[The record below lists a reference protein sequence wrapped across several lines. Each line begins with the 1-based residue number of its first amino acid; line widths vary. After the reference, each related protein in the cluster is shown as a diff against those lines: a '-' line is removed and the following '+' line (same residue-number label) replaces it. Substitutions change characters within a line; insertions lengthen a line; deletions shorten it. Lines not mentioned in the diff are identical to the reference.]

1 MWRRLI
7 SADAVVSLRRLARPQ
22 WQARRGLITLAIE
35 TSCDDT
41 SVAILE
47 KNDRLGRT
55 LAQLHFHK
63 KVTSDNAEYR
73 GVHPIRSLISHQE
86 NLARLVSEA
95 IRHLPARDP
104 GCTTDHGAF
113 REHNSSGA
121 VDISMK
127 RLPDFVSVTR
137 GPGMRSNLFHGLD
150 VAKGLA
156 AAWQKP
162 LVGVHHMQAH
172 ALTPRLMSALE
183 QAATAPLKPGF
194 PFLSVLASGGHTLL
208 IQSESLTEHRVL
220 GTTNDIAVGECL
232 DKIARLVLPQEL
244 LQSSKNTMYGALLE
258 QFAFRQPG
266 HKTERDDAPGNGSI
280 VSASSQPVATSSGLG
295 CSAEQILEKSFHH
308 YQWYEV
314 PSNHEEALRKNI
326 TKWGWSFNQP
336 LTKSNGGTKINTVEL
351 SFSGLLTAVERA
363 IRYHTDTSTMK
374 LTKIERNID
383 EISLEEKRDI
393 AREAMRAAFEH
404 VTNRVILSLRASR
417 EGTAIL
423 PGVVIAGGVA
433 ANRFLRHILA
443 STLCARGYSDVKLY
457 FPPPAFCT
465 DNAAMI
471 AWAGLEMFEA
481 GCMDPLSIRAIRK
494 WPLDRLLN
502 PVVDG

>member
-1 MWRRLI
+1 MWRRPI
-7 SADAVVSLRRLARPQ
+7 SADAVVSLRSFTRPQ

-47 KNDRLGRT
+47 KNDKQGRT

-73 GVHPIRSLISHQE
+73 GVHPIRSLVYHQE
-86 NLARLVSEA
+86 NLAHLVSEA
-95 IRHLPARDP
+95 IRHLPARE
-104 GCTTDHGAF
+104 HGAL
-113 REHNSSGA
+113 REHSSSGA

-156 AAWQKP
+156 AAWQRP

-183 QAATAPLKPGF
+183 QAATVPLKPGF
-194 PFLSVLASGGHTLL
+194 PFLSILASGGHTLL
-208 IQSESLTEHRVL
+208 IQSESLTKHCVL

-258 QFAFRQPG
+258 QFAFSQPG
-266 HKTERDDAPGNGSI
+266 HKSESTTTSGNGFV
-280 VSASSQPVATSSGLG
+280 VSGSSQPLATSGDLG
-295 CSAEQILEKSFHH
+295 CSAEQVLEKSFHH

-314 PSNHEEALRKNI
+314 PSNHEEALRKNM
-326 TKWGWSFNQP
+326 TKWGWSFHQP
-336 LTKSNGGTKINTVEL
+336 LTKSNGGTKINSIEF

-363 IRYHTDTSTMK
+363 IRFHMDTSTRK

-404 VTNRVILSLRASR
+404 VTNRVILSLQASR
-417 EGTAIL
+417 EGTATL

-481 GCMDPLSIRAIRK
+481 GHMDPLSIRAIRK
-494 WPLDRLLN
+494 WPLDRLLD